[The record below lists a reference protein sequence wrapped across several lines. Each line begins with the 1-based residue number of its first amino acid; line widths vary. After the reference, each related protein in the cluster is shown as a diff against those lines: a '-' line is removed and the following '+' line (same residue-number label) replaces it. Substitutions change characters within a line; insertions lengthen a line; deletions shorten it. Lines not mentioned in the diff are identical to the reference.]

1 MIRKNLLI
9 WITIITSIIFTSR
22 LAYLQLSNDFYRL
35 ASNNNA
41 IQELSVYPER
51 GLIFDRNGNLIV
63 SNQPTY
69 DLELIPENL
78 SEFDTLEL
86 SEILGINKNNLINK
100 INDAYNY
107 STKIPSIIK
116 SQITREEN
124 ALIQEKIWKY
134 SGFYLVKKSTRD
146 YIYPVASNVI
156 GYIGEVSPIE
166 LEKDKYYKK
175 GENIGKQGIEKY
187 YENELRG
194 TKGKKFL
201 QKNRYNKVIGPY
213 NNSRNDIPAKQSKN
227 LTLTIDAELQK
238 YAEELM
244 ENKRGGIV
252 VIEPKTGEILSLVSS
267 PIYNLNMLLGNKR
280 SENYNSLLIDTINK
294 PLFDRAL
301 QAQYSPGSPLKVLN
315 ALIGLQENVIN
326 NNTSFT
332 CYGGHY
338 YARNSFM
345 RCHNKPGTISD
356 LKTGIYNSCNTY
368 FAKTYKRIIEKYESP
383 AEGIDSWSN
392 HLKSF
397 GLGDYLGY
405 DLPIGKTG
413 FIPESN
419 YYNRLYGEDRWGAST
434 IISNSIGQGEVL
446 TTPIQM
452 ANIVSAIAN
461 RGFYIKPHFVKKI
474 DNDILNSFERKYT
487 SINEENFDI
496 VINGM
501 FDVVEKGTAR
511 IAKVNNLKIAGKT
524 GTIENFTIINNER
537 KQLTDHS
544 TFIGFAP
551 IDNPQIA
558 ISVFIENGYW
568 GSRWAAP
575 IASLIIEKYINGDV
589 NRKWLEQR
597 MLNGSLLEEYEKPYK
612 FDLFEINE

>member
-9 WITIITSIIFTSR
+9 WVTIIASLLFIFR
-22 LAYLQLSNDFYRL
+22 LAYLQLSNDFYKS

-41 IQELSVYPER
+41 IQELAVYPER
-51 GLIFDRNGNLIV
+51 GLIFDRNGKLIV
-63 SNQPTY
+63 SNQPMY
-69 DLELIPENL
+69 ELVLIPENL
-78 SEFDTLEL
+78 SDFDTLEL
-86 SEILGINKNNLINK
+86 TEILGMNKDNLINK
-100 INDAYNY
+100 ITDAFNY

-116 SQITREEN
+116 SQITREQN

-134 SGFYLVKKSTRD
+134 NGFYLVKKSTRD
-146 YIYPVASNVI
+146 YIYPIASNII
-156 GYIGEVSPIE
+156 GYIGEVSPTEIE
-166 LEKDKYYKK
+166 RDKYYKK
-175 GENIGKQGIEKY
+175 GENIGKQGIEKF
-187 YENELRG
+187 YENDLRG
-194 TKGKKFL
+194 AKGKKFL
-201 QKNRYNKVIGPY
+201 QKNRFNKIIGPF
-213 NNSRNDIPAKQSKN
+213 NNSKNDIPAKVSNN

-244 ENKRGGIV
+244 KNKKGGIV
-252 VIEPKTGEILSLVSS
+252 VIEPQTGEVLSLVSAPTYKLS
-267 PIYNLNMLLGNKR
+267 KLLGNNR
-280 SENYNSLLIDTINK
+280 SENYNTLLRDTINQ
-294 PLFDRAL
+294 PLFDRSL

-315 ALIGLQENVIN
+315 ALIGLQEKVID
-326 NNTSFT
+326 NNTSFR
-332 CYGGHY
+332 CDGGHY
-338 YARNSFM
+338 YARNAFM
-345 RCHNKPGTISD
+345 RCHNTPGTISD

-413 FIPESN
+413 FIPKSG
-419 YYNRLYGEDRWGAST
+419 YYDRLYGENRWGAST

-461 RGFYIKPHFVKKI
+461 RGFYIQPHFVKKI
-474 DNDILNSFERKYT
+474 ENNQVKSFEKRYT
-487 SINEENFDI
+487 SINKENFDI
-496 VINGM
+496 VIDGM

-544 TFIGFAP
+544 TFIAFAP
-551 IDNPQIA
+551 VENPKIA

-575 IASLIIEKYINGDV
+575 IASLIIEKYINGEV
-589 NRKWLEQR
+589 SRSWLERR
-597 MLNGSLLEEYEKPYK
+597 MLDGSLLEEYEKPYK

>member
-1 MIRKNLLI
+1 MIRKSLLI
-9 WITIITSIIFTSR
+9 WITIITSIIFIFR
-22 LAYLQLSNDFYRL
+22 LGYLQLSNDFYKS

-41 IQELSVYPER
+41 IQELAVYPER
-51 GLIFDRNGNLIV
+51 GLMFDRNGKLLV

-86 SEILGINKNNLINK
+86 SEILGINKDNLINK
-100 INDAYNY
+100 IKDAYSY
-107 STKIPSIIK
+107 SRKIPSIIK

-134 SGFYLVKKSTRD
+134 NGFYLVKKSTRD

-156 GYIGEVSPIE
+156 GYIGEVNPNE
-166 LEKDKYYKK
+166 LEKDRYYQK

-187 YENELRG
+187 YEKELRG

-201 QKNRYNKVIGPY
+201 QKNRFNKVIGPY
-213 NNSRNDIPAKQSKN
+213 NNSNNDIPPVKSKN

-252 VIEPKTGEILSLVSS
+252 VIEPQTGEILSLVSS
-267 PIYNLNMLLGNKR
+267 PIYSLNMLLGNKR
-280 SENYNSLLIDTINK
+280 SENYNVLLRDTINK
-294 PLFDRAL
+294 PLFDRSL

-315 ALIGLQENVIN
+315 ALIGLQENVIDI
-326 NNTSFT
+326 NTSFT
-332 CYGGHY
+332 CNGGHY
-338 YARNSFM
+338 YARNAFM
-345 RCHNKPGTISD
+345 RCHNTPGTISD
-356 LKTGIYNSCNTY
+356 LKNGIYNSCNTY
-368 FAKTYKRIIEKYESP
+368 FARTYKRIIEKYGTS
-383 AEGIDSWSN
+383 AQGVDSWSN

-405 DLPIGKTG
+405 DLPIGKKG
-413 FIPESN
+413 FIPESD
-419 YYNRLYGEDRWGAST
+419 YYDDLYGENRWGAST

-461 RGFYIKPHFVKKI
+461 RGFYVQPHFVKKV
-474 DNDILNSFERKYT
+474 DNDLINSYERKYT
-487 SINEENFDI
+487 SINKENFDI
-496 VINGM
+496 VIDGM

-575 IASLIIEKYINGDV
+575 IASLIIEKYINGEV

-612 FDLFEINE
+612 FEIFEINE